1 LSGYSE
7 GGNGGDGGDGGEDY
21 PSLGNYPIEGDTAT
35 FGFNVPQSGP
45 YSSEGEDELRAYEL
59 AVEHLNN
66 GGGWVDEWDD
76 LSGDG
81 VLDYEIDFVEGDT
94 GTDASTAE
102 QSASRMVDRDGVIMF
117 AGGSSSAV
125 AIAQQGVAQDERS
138 SCWSTGSRPAR
149 STSCSRSGSR
159 SSSGRSSSSTS
170 PTGPSTS
177 SAPTS
182 AC

>member
-1 LSGYSE
+1 MAGLAGLSGCSE

-45 YSSEGEDELRAYEL
+45 YSSEGEDELRGYEL

-81 VLDYEIDFVEGDT
+81 VLDYEIDFVEVT
-94 GTDASTAE
+94 RQPTPRRPS
-102 QSASRMVDRDGVIMF
+102 
-117 AGGSSSAV
+117 
-125 AIAQQGVAQDERS
+125 
-138 SCWSTGSRPAR
+138 SRPP
-149 STSCSRSGSR
+149 GW
-159 SSSGRSSSSTS
+159 
-170 PTGPSTS
+170 
-177 SAPTS
+177 
-182 AC
+182 